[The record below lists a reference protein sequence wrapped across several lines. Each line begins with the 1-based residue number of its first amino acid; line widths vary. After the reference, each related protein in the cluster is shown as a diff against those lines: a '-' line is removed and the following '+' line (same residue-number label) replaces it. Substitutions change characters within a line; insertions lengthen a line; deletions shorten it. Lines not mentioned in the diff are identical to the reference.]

1 MHARELVELAS
12 ILSAQG
18 PMLIRSGAQL
28 SPHGVQQ
35 YWTASKCRLDRWAR
49 ALKTY
54 NVELAT
60 LDVAARRAQWPALR
74 SLLEEILTGEV
85 LTRVW
90 TAVLCL
96 ADREHDARDAEAVA
110 RSIMIGHL

>member
-18 PMLIRSGAQL
+18 PVLVRETTQL
-28 SPHGVQQ
+28 SGQGVQQ
-35 YWTASKCRLDRWAR
+35 YWTASKCRLNRWTRRLRSFADGGK
-49 ALKTY
+49 A
-54 NVELAT
+54 AG
-60 LDVAARRAQWPALR
+60 DAARPVQWTLVR
-74 SLLEEILTGEV
+74 SQLEEILTGEV

-96 ADREHDARDAEAVA
+96 YDRRRGGGDFELRLAAY
-110 RSIMIGHL
+110 